1 MTASS
6 VVINAANQAA
16 ATRDQYI
23 EMNGID
29 TEIYSIGNSSD
40 LTAVG
45 EVSNYATR
53 KKRSIKLLPA
63 FKTSYTLLP
72 VGVQGRVNELREK
85 QVFHGYVKTT
95 ENINK
100 GDILKIVYSFAEN
113 TVDVKYFEV
122 QEVEIRGVLVIIGK
136 KLVMTTY
143 TAPISSREI
152 EGNIKNFATVYPET
166 QRDFY

>member
-85 QVFHGYVKTT
+85 QVFHGCLL
-95 ENINK
+95 NRCS
-100 GDILKIVYSFAEN
+100 L
-113 TVDVKYFEV
+113 
-122 QEVEIRGVLVIIGK
+122 
-136 KLVMTTY
+136 
-143 TAPISSREI
+143 
-152 EGNIKNFATVYPET
+152 
-166 QRDFY
+166 